1 MMDRLQ
7 QAYSAFKRHP
17 QVITPIQIGARET
30 GWAESQLYRAKMPKY
45 NPDDLMGRKGTTIYR
60 KMMLDEQVKAVVR
73 FKRDAI
79 TARDWMFEMP
89 KGDDDQGEERIEI
102 YETMV
107 RETYGSFVDGMNYI
121 LMAMYQGFS
130 MTEKLFDT
138 FDHNGKPY
146 IGIRELIPK
155 PFDTFEFHTD
165 KYGTIIKTLQ
175 KLDADEQKINLDRFV
190 YYVQNPEFDRHYG
203 QSDLRE
209 AYRSWYSKD
218 VIIRLYNQFLE
229 RFGGG
234 FIIGKPSSGAAL
246 SPGTPEY
253 KQMLAAMDS
262 IRVQTSVLL
271 PSNVDME
278 VEHPSTTDQYE
289 KAIALHDLQIAKALL
304 VPNLLG
310 ITPQASSG
318 GGGFAQANTQ
328 LEAFLWTLDADA
340 TRLEEALNE
349 QIFNPLSKLN
359 FADGKGPLF
368 RFKSVSESK
377 KIELVKTWK
386 ELVVG
391 GSVEASD
398 ADEHHLRQLL
408 EFPEKGEPLDLQIK
422 IGEATKQP
430 IADTGKRGPVKE
442 ANTGRVN
449 NTVAFARAEK
459 RVSINVIERQTNK
472 IERDAVIT
480 INQRL
485 GDMIADLAATIE
497 DQKLG
502 TPAAP
507 ISSIQTVDFHP
518 KQKNRVR
525 LVIEDVLNQAWT
537 LGITHSKKELALA
550 RKESFN
556 LNFGRIDEEAAEF
569 LRLNGFRAFG
579 TMSDDMKSIVQN
591 ILTNGVKFSWT
602 TKQITD
608 KMYDEF
614 VLAGFIGIDI
624 AAAATSRTID
634 DVAEAI
640 GEVAGLYRI
649 ETMVR
654 TNVFEALNEA
664 RFSTFTDPAL
674 EGFVEALEYS
684 AILDSRT
691 TRICRHL
698 DDRVYPID
706 SEIWNKYRP
715 PNHFNCRSIL
725 VPVTII
731 DSDVTG
737 KDATDGSRYS
747 RDPTINPQKGFGA

>member
-1 MMDRLQ
+1 MMDRLREI
-7 QAYSAFKRHP
+7 FKRHP
-17 QVITPIQIGARET
+17 QVILPSQIGARET
-30 GWAESQLYRAKMPKY
+30 GWAESQMYMAKMPKY
-45 NPDDLMGRKGTTIYR
+45 NPDDLMGRKGAKIYR

-89 KGDDDQGEERIEI
+89 NSDDEQSEERIGI
-102 YETMV
+102 YNTMV

-146 IGIRELIPK
+146 MGIRELIPK
-155 PFDTFEFHTD
+155 PFDTFEFHID
-165 KYGTIIKTLQ
+165 KYGTITKTIQ
-175 KLDADEQKINLDRFV
+175 RLDSDEQRINLDRFV

-271 PSNVDME
+271 PSNVDMD

-310 ITPQASSG
+310 ITPQASSS

-340 TRLEEALNE
+340 TRLQEALNE
-349 QIFNPLSKLN
+349 QIFNPLSRLN
-359 FADGKGPLF
+359 FADGKGPIF
-368 RFKSVSESK
+368 KFKSVSESK
-377 KIELVKTWK
+377 KIELVKTWQ
-386 ELVVG
+386 ELVTG
-391 GSVEASD
+391 GAVEASD
-398 ADEHHLRQLL
+398 ADESHLRQLL
-408 EFPEKGEPLDLQIK
+408 EFPDKGEPLGLEIK
-422 IGEATKQP
+422 IGEANKQP
-430 IADTGKRGPVKE
+430 DSQTGVRGPVKE

-459 RVSINVIERQTNK
+459 RVSINVIERQADK
-472 IERDAVIT
+472 IESDAVIALNSQ
-480 INQRL
+480 I
-485 GDMIADLAATIE
+485 GEMIGDLAATIE

-507 ISSIQTVDFHP
+507 ISTIQTVDFHP
-518 KQKNRVR
+518 KQKERVR
-525 LVIEDVLNQAWT
+525 KSIELTLDQAWA
-537 LGITHSKKELALA
+537 LGITHSKKELAKA
-550 RKESFN
+550 RKESFK

-569 LRLNGFRAFG
+569 LRLNSFRAFG
-579 TMSDDMKSIVQN
+579 SMSDDMKAMVQN

-614 VLAGFIGIDI
+614 VKAGFIGIDI
-624 AAAATSRTID
+624 ASEATSRTID
-634 DVAEAI
+634 DIAEAI
-640 GEVAGLYRI
+640 GTTPGLHRV

-654 TNVFEALNEA
+654 TNVFEAINEA
-664 RFSTFTDPAL
+664 RFSVFTDPSL
-674 EGFVEALEYS
+674 EGFVEALAYS

-698 DDRVYPID
+698 DDRLYVVDDP
-706 SEIWNKYRP
+706 IWNKYRP

-731 DSDVTG
+731 DTDVEG
-737 KDATDGSRYS
+737 KDSPDGSRFS
-747 RDPTINPQKGFGA
+747 RAPTINPQQGFGA